1 MNKEKFKRIVD
12 EGIERERNFMIVKI
26 VTEGSPAPE
35 IIINPSENFTDK
47 VRYYLNNYTDDMEL
61 INAKKAGRS
70 VRIVDVL
77 MTRNLND
84 LAWFVY

>member
-1 MNKEKFKRIVD
+1 MTKEKFKQIVD
-12 EGIERERNFMIVKI
+12 EGITREKNFMIVKI
-26 VTEGSPAPE
+26 ATEGNPAPE
-35 IIINPSENFTDK
+35 IIINPSENFADK
-47 VRYYLNNYTDDMEL
+47 LRYYLNNYTDDMEL
-61 INAKKAGRS
+61 INAKKAGRI